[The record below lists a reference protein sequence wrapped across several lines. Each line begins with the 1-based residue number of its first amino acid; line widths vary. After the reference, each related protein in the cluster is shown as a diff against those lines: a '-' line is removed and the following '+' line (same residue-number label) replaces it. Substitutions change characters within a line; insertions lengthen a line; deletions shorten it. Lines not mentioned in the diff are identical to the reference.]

1 MAHISFAPTRVCPDR
16 KKSWRVVGVRRAVC
30 LGCLR
35 IAKQAVGKLLETSL
49 RMFKRP
55 KFSSITAVIA
65 LAIVAWLA
73 RRAALAIDW
82 HGVATA
88 WSALSPGR
96 IAASLVCT
104 AVSFCMLALL
114 DVLASHTIAPHRISA
129 KRAAF
134 AGAVSHAFSN
144 TLGFPAVTG
153 SVIRYRLYAA
163 AGVDPGDIGRILA
176 LAAFGVAMGFTVV
189 TTLALLWQPSLLHG
203 WGRPLGVV
211 ICAALLGFLFWL
223 RGARRSVRIAR
234 WTLAFPPSATAA
246 WQMTVGGIEMLAA
259 IAALYVLL
267 PSGSAPPFIDF
278 FPIYVGA
285 VLVGLISHVPGGL
298 GVFEVVVMA
307 ALPAHARADA
317 LAAMLC
323 YRLTYSLVPFT
334 LAGIAWLVLES
345 RRAGQYAR

>member
-1 MAHISFAPTRVCPDR
+1 
-16 KKSWRVVGVRRAVC
+16 
-30 LGCLR
+30 
-35 IAKQAVGKLLETSL
+35 
-49 RMFKRP
+49 MFKRL

-73 RRAALAIDW
+73 GRAVLVIDW

-88 WSALSPGR
+88 WSALSPER
-96 IAASLVCT
+96 IAASLVCSLI
-104 AVSFCMLALL
+104 SFCMLALL
-114 DVLASHTIAPHRISA
+114 DVLASHSIAPQQVSA

-153 SVIRYRLYAA
+153 SVIRYRIYAA
-163 AGVDPGDIGRILA
+163 AGVGSGDIGRIVA

-189 TTLALLWQPSLLHG
+189 TTLALLWQPTLLHG

-211 ICAALLGFLFWL
+211 ICAALLVFLLWL
-223 RGARRSVRIAR
+223 RGARRSLRIAR
-234 WTLAFPPSATAA
+234 WTLAFPQCETAA
-246 WQMTVGGIEMLAA
+246 WQMAVGGIEMLSA

-285 VLVGLISHVPGGL
+285 VLVGLVSHVPGGL

-307 ALPAHARADA
+307 ALPTHARADA

-334 LAGIAWLVLES
+334 LAGIAWLVFEF
-345 RRAGQYAR
+345 RRARQSARRTSA